1 MKYHIFDLDGTL
13 VDSMP
18 NWQKM
23 MLSILDEMN
32 VTYPDDVIRTITP
45 MGNTGSAEYFIN
57 KLHVNL
63 STDELLQKM
72 DDYSLKE
79 YDQNILL
86 KDGIKEYLQKLK
98 KEGYKLFVLTASPHR
113 FTDPC
118 LKNNGVFDLFDI
130 VWSIDDFGDLKKDN
144 VEIYFEVAK
153 KLNCKP
159 SDIVFYDDNLIALT
173 TCKKAGL
180 ETVGIYDK
188 CSDFDQDN
196 IKKIVDKYVLSFR
209 DLL

>member
-18 NWQKM
+18 NWQRM
-23 MLSILDEMN
+23 MLSILDETN
-32 VTYPDDVIRTITP
+32 TKYPDDIIRTITP
-45 MGNTGSAEYFIN
+45 LGNIGSSDYFIN
-57 KLHVNL
+57 QLHINL
-63 STDELLQKM
+63 TLDELLKKM
-72 DDYSLKE
+72 DDYSLNEYAHNIVLKE
-79 YDQNILL
+79 
-86 KDGIKEYLQKLK
+86 GVKEYLKKLK
-98 KEGYKLFVLTASPHR
+98 NLGYELFVLTASPHR

-118 LKNNGVFDLFDI
+118 LKNNGVFDLFNT

-144 VEIYFEVAK
+144 VQIYFEVAE
-153 KLNCKP
+153 KLNCGV
-159 SDIVFYDDNLIALT
+159 SDIVFYDDNLIALK

-188 CSDFDQDN
+188 CSDFDQEN
-196 IKKIVDKYVLSFR
+196 IKSIVDKYVLSFK